1 MYVRRRFAASI
12 LLINATHSM
21 SQLVSTVNQILVVAK
36 TLSCQGLVSEDS
48 QVHAALSSFLD
59 PPLRTWGAASRVSMF
74 QTPAQILLG
83 TQVVSP
89 PCRNLFF
96 ICLNGGCVT
105 SNQRDVHDQEAKHT

>member
-74 QTPAQILLG
+74 QTPAPQLKQPKLRLTISER
-83 TQVVSP
+83 TVKI
-89 PCRNLFF
+89 PCNRKQKGK
-96 ICLNGGCVT
+96 I
-105 SNQRDVHDQEAKHT
+105 K